1 MPICHIY
8 TGHAVEDLSMDSNAT
23 IMASGNPQRA
33 CKVMFFDP
41 KTIIHAVAPLT
52 HETVSHK

>member
-1 MPICHIY
+1 MCHIY
-8 TGHAVEDLSMDSNAT
+8 TGHAVENLSVDSNAT
-23 IMASGNPQRA
+23 IMAFGNPQGA

-41 KTIIHAVAPLT
+41 KTIIHAVSPLT